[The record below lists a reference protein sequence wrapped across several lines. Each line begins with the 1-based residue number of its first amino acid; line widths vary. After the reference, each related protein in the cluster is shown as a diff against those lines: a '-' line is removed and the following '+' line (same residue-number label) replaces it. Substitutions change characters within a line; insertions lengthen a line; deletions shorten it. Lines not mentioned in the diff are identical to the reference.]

1 MAFPLA
7 GGHRVCGARHSFAAG
22 FAGWG
27 WLRRFPNRRF
37 RLLSLWVASAS
48 IREYRGG
55 FYSAH
60 RNEKQKREV
69 DGRFYFAK
77 SQKIEKREIDR
88 GF

>member
-7 GGHRVCGARHSFAAG
+7 GGHRVCGARHSFAMG
-22 FAGWG
+22 FAGWS
-27 WLRRFPNRRF
+27 WLRRFSNRRF
-37 RLLSLWVASAS
+37 RLLSLWAASAS

-60 RNEKQKREV
+60 RNEKRKREV
-69 DGRFYFAK
+69 DDRFCFAK
-77 SQKIEKREIDR
+77 SQKIGKREVDR